1 MSYKTWVDEFY
12 TPRSFDVGVDKSDAE
27 CIAHCITKWEGALPD
42 NTLKHHIIYS
52 CHLIYTPDE
61 PVKNRVNSLIFD
73 GVSCALCH
81 KYSDG
86 CRHPKTELVCPLE
99 QSLGR
104 CCDYDDTAPY
114 AKSQDDPQPMIDALK
129 QAYNFTND

>member
-42 NTLKHHIIYS
+42 NILKHHVRYS
-52 CHLIYTPDE
+52 CHLIFTPDE
-61 PVKNRVNSLIFD
+61 SVKDRVNSLIFN

-81 KYSDG
+81 KYSDA
-86 CRHPKTELVCPLE
+86 CRHPKTELLCPLAK
-99 QSLGR
+99 SLGNS
-104 CCDYDDTAPY
+104 CDYNDTTSY
-114 AKSQDDPQPMIDALK
+114 AKSLDDPQPMIDALK
-129 QAYNFTND
+129 KAYNFTND